1 MLFAN
6 LRFCRRLL
14 VVGFLQM
21 RLQRLEPQGHLGQ
34 SIVQANQIA
43 SGVTAQLCRMAEFP
57 CMVSTYFFPKF
68 SKVTDMVKPR

>member
-1 MLFAN
+1 M
-6 LRFCRRLL
+6 
-14 VVGFLQM
+14 VGFLQM

-57 CMVSTYFFPKF
+57 LHGQHIFLPEVLQSDGHGKAPIGANLH
-68 SKVTDMVKPR
+68 RI